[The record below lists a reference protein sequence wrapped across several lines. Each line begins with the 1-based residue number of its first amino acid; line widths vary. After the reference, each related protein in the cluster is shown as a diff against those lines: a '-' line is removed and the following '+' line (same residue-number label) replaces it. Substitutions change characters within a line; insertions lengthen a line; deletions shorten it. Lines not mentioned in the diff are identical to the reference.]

1 MAVDLVKTHPDGSL
15 YITIAVSA
23 ERAVILPRKFFLY
36 IMEVVELWNDR
47 DMGNIFQLNNLE
59 AWVSISWFIFTFM
72 NYLQDWAIDIITLQ
86 PSNIQKETMTNIFK
100 NLTKYILQ
108 VPPTATYLPPQAT
121 RALGTRPIIILVTD
135 RCLIMIATMLNLL
148 KF

>member
-1 MAVDLVKTHPDGSL
+1 
-15 YITIAVSA
+15 
-23 ERAVILPRKFFLY
+23 
-36 IMEVVELWNDR
+36 
-47 DMGNIFQLNNLE
+47 
-59 AWVSISWFIFTFM
+59 M

-108 VPPTATYLPPQAT
+108 VPRTATYLPPQAT
-121 RALGTRPIIILVTD
+121 RALGTRLIIILVTD